1 MRTVWKLVIFS
12 GLAAGLTAGLAV
24 TSLANAAEVDDVGDS
39 QQAKTLSGMSV
50 LGNNEAPKALV
61 IVPWKSS
68 QIGDG
73 IGIVESLNNRAMPI
87 DRDVFNREL
96 DYYYIR
102 ANEPLPADFRPDELD
117 FGAR

>member
-1 MRTVWKLVIFS
+1 MRYVVKLVTILLIC
-12 GLAAGLTAGLAV
+12 GAGHAGEADQ
-24 TSLANAAEVDDVGDS
+24 E
-39 QQAKTLSGMSV
+39 AKTLSGMSV

-73 IGIVESLNNRAMPI
+73 IGVVESLSNRPMPV
-87 DRDVFNREL
+87 DRDVFGRAL

-102 ANEPLPADFRPDELD
+102 SGDTLPDEFGDHQLD
-117 FGAR
+117 VGVR

>member
-1 MRTVWKLVIFS
+1 MKTVCLLVMI
-12 GLAAGLTAGLAV
+12 AV
-24 TSLANAAEVDDVGDS
+24 CGITSSTVAVAAESDEAGEA

-73 IGIVESLNNRAMPI
+73 IGIVESLSNRPMPI

-102 ANEPLPADFRPDELD
+102 SNAPDSVDLRSDDLD
-117 FGAR
+117 IGAR

>member
-1 MRTVWKLVIFS
+1 MKYVVMLVTILIFCAS
-12 GLAAGLTAGLAV
+12 
-24 TSLANAAEVDDVGDS
+24 SRAEEAS
-39 QQAKTLSGMSV
+39 QVPQAKTLSGMSV

-73 IGIVESLNNRAMPI
+73 IGVVESLSNRPMPV
-87 DRDVFNREL
+87 DRDVFGREL

-102 ANEPLPADFRPDELD
+102 TSDTIPDDIAAQKLD
-117 FGAR
+117 VGAR

>member
-1 MRTVWKLVIFS
+1 MKTVCLLVIFLGFGVLLS
-12 GLAAGLTAGLAV
+12 STAA
-24 TSLANAAEVDDVGDS
+24 AAEPDDAS
-39 QQAKTLSGMSV
+39 EAPQAKTLSGMSV

-73 IGIVESLNNRAMPI
+73 IGIVESLSNRPMPI
-87 DRDVFNREL
+87 DRDVFKREL

-102 ANEPLPADFRPDELD
+102 SNGPDSAGPRSEDFDV
-117 FGAR
+117 GAR

>member
-1 MRTVWKLVIFS
+1 MYS
-12 GLAAGLTAGLAV
+12 AAAAADDKA
-24 TSLANAAEVDDVGDS
+24 ANASEA

-73 IGIVESLNNRAMPI
+73 IGIVESLSNRPMPI
-87 DRDVFNREL
+87 DREVFNREL

-102 ANEPLPADFRPDELD
+102 SNAPESGDLNSEDLD
-117 FGAR
+117 LGAR